1 MIKEVYYW
9 DYFNSLLK
17 GDKHHCKE
25 IVVSLLEGGTDI
37 KEIYIELLQKSLY
50 KIGKMWEDGKS
61 SIAEEHIASKITEYL
76 IDISLQNSTPSEPTG
91 KKMLLTCIDKE
102 FHDLG
107 ARMVVNLFELNGW
120 DTVFPGA
127 NTPKKEVL
135 DMIEIFNP
143 DVVGISFSLYIN
155 YIRFF
160 ELLESIKLKFPD
172 KPVLIGGQ
180 GLANDMS
187 NKLSNYPNAKYVRSL
202 DELEEYINS
211 YK

>member
-25 IVVSLLEGGTDI
+25 IVVSLLEDGTDI

-50 KIGKMWEDGKS
+50 KIGKMWEEGNI

-76 IDISLQNSTPSEPTG
+76 IDTSIHDIKQPEPTG
-91 KKMLLTCIDKE
+91 KSLLLTCIDKE

-107 ARMVVNLFELNGW
+107 ARMVANLFEMHGW
-120 DTVFPGA
+120 KTVFPGA

-135 DMIEIFNP
+135 DMIEIFKP

-160 ELLESIKLKFPD
+160 ELVESIKLKFPD
-172 KPVLIGGQ
+172 QQVLIGGQ
-180 GLANDMS
+180 GLADDKS
-187 NKLSNYPNAKYVRSL
+187 NKLSNYPNAKYVRSM
-202 DELEEYINS
+202 DELEEYIRS
-211 YK
+211 F

>member
-25 IVVSLLEGGTDI
+25 IVVSLLEDGTDI

-50 KIGKMWEDGKS
+50 RIGKMWEDGNI

-76 IDISLQNSTPSEPTG
+76 IDISIQYAKQSEPSG
-91 KKMLLTCIDKE
+91 KSLLLTCIDKE

-107 ARMVVNLFELNGW
+107 ARMVVNLFEIHGW
-120 DTVFPGA
+120 KTIFPGA

-135 DMIEIFNP
+135 NMIEVHKP

-155 YIRFF
+155 YVRFF
-160 ELLESIKLKFPD
+160 ELVDCIKSNFPNQ
-172 KPVLIGGQ
+172 PVLIGGQ
-180 GLANDMS
+180 GLANDYS
-187 NKLSNYPNAKYVRSL
+187 NKLSNFSNTTYVRSI
-202 DELEEYINS
+202 DELEEYIKS
-211 YK
+211 F